1 MKCFVCGGEMKPYF
15 VKKFGAQYLPG
26 LDTFEYVRCEHC
38 GLNRL
43 WSVKFTRKT
52 DSCGY
57 NVEAQMLFFFRN
69 AWAWEK
75 LSGTWIFSGN
85 HHNTF
90 H

>member
-52 DSCGY
+52 DS
-57 NVEAQMLFFFRN
+57 
-69 AWAWEK
+69 
-75 LSGTWIFSGN
+75 
-85 HHNTF
+85 
-90 H
+90 